1 MKQNFSFC
9 FFFNIRNEDLGIIF
23 EKQTMLQHLPTLLE
37 GPLSWQKKKT
47 KKCLR
52 HLVLKIKT
60 KSALSVALTI
70 LPAVLD
76 RYSALESAINGHA
89 KLLGATCPVGMGNLP
104 RRRVCLI
111 LMKSKGL
118 RRI

>member
-76 RYSALESAINGHA
+76 RYSALEFAINNHA
-89 KLLGATCPVGMGNLP
+89 NYLEQLAPLVWATCPGDGVSCP
-104 RRRVCLI
+104 FKV
-111 LMKSKGL
+111 SQ
-118 RRI
+118 

>member
-1 MKQNFSFC
+1 
-9 FFFNIRNEDLGIIF
+9 
-23 EKQTMLQHLPTLLE
+23 MLQHLPTLLE

-89 KLLGATCPVGMGNLP
+89 KHVKKMSTITCVF
-104 RRRVCLI
+104 RV
-111 LMKSKGL
+111 LM
-118 RRI
+118 